1 MVRSTLRILAI
12 QATMIPPDFEGMEA
26 GGGVGKAVAL
36 PFLATD
42 LSEIGVDGCRYCGGI
57 LDRRHSPFGPEELN
71 R

>member
-1 MVRSTLRILAI
+1 MSSTLRILAI
-12 QATMIPPDFEGMEA
+12 RATMIPPDFEGMEV

-42 LSEIGVDGCRYCGGI
+42 LSEVGVDGRRRYGGI
-57 LDRRHSPFGPEELN
+57 LNRRHSPYGPKELN